1 MRDYKDLS
9 IDEIDTALNHIDAGS
24 SRDEWYKMLCAVKAE
39 LSDAG
44 RDIAM
49 AWSQKSDKFNQ
60 RDFDFTWRK
69 INVYGKTKIG
79 TLIAEAQKNGF
90 EFGSQRVTITADE
103 IERRDNA
110 RKIAMEK
117 QQKRERLASEFSAR
131 VSAQALIWWEKYTD
145 APDDHPYLVRKNI
158 KPHTA
163 KFGNWRKYGYKLET
177 IETYSNALIIPIYN
191 VNGLYGL
198 QGITPTKHLQANGKY
213 TDKHYMFGLGK
224 SGLFTYFGEPKKRI
238 IICEGWA
245 TGASIYE
252 ATGDFVMVAFDCGQL
267 EDKAKIAREK
277 WPKLQIIIAA
287 DNDQFTHKNPGITMA
302 EKLSKEIPD
311 CSYVYP
317 EFSDLSN
324 KPTDFNDLHVMSGI
338 TAVSEIFTPKI
349 ENDVPSVSEKPF
361 FCLGYGDDKYY
372 FYSRERKQVVTRT
385 AVGINE
391 SALLELAPKSYWVSN
406 FPDKQDKYQKSDAIN
421 YLLRSCHRKGLYD
434 PLRHVRGRGAW
445 IDQERLIFHFGD
457 HLNVDGNRVEI
468 EDIDSRY
475 VYECAPELA
484 APLNKALSDKE
495 GNEILRA
502 ASMFNWKQSSSALLL
517 CGYIALAPLCGVLK
531 WRPHIWVTGGAGS
544 GKSTILS
551 RFVNVL
557 LGSIPVYAQ
566 GNSTEAGIRQTLKS
580 DALPVVF
587 DESESNNQS
596 EQMRIQNLLA
606 MIRQSSSDS
615 AAKTYKGTSG
625 GRSMSFYIRS
635 MFCLASIQASI
646 QHQADMERITKLE
659 LKQKGGNNNG
669 DEWTKLSNSLY
680 DVIERDDSL
689 PLRLFKRSIDLFP
702 VIKANIEIFSNV
714 AANMPQFGSQR
725 KGDQY
730 GTLLAGC
737 WSLLSDKQITPEQA
751 KDFINRYDWSEYQEG
766 TEIEESEKALG
777 FLLERKIRTEKGGEY
792 SLYELIKKATTRVTD
807 SDKFTYE
814 HESKATIERYGMILG
829 DGVLYISNTSDNA
842 AGLFKNSVYE
852 SGWKDQL
859 LRADGVTRH
868 HTTKRFNGKPSRC
881 LEVNLTEIGVL

>member
-103 IERRDNA
+103 IERRENA

-385 AVGINE
+385 AAGINE

-495 GNEILRA
+495 GEEILRV

-792 SLYELIKKATTRVTD
+792 SLYELIKKATTPD
-807 SDKFTYE
+807 GGGLFAFE
-814 HESKATIERYGMILG
+814 HESKATIERYGMILH
-829 DGVLYISNTSDNA
+829 DGLLYISNTSDNA
-842 AGLFKNSVYE
+842 AALFKNSVYE

-868 HTTKRFNGKPSRC
+868 KTTKRFNGKPSRC
-881 LEVNLTEIGVL
+881 LEVNLIEIGVL